1 MKFQGLMTPK
11 EERWLARFLDKL
23 TPLDNKLMEGGDYL
37 FYRNV
42 IRLIDNL
49 IIGKFIPADWVH
61 PLRKIIELARAK
73 DVKAI
78 GEMLSVTAAGN
89 VDIPFLNENG
99 EKAVFLH
106 AYGLL
111 EAKIYE
117 LLQKANQ
124 ITEK

>member
-49 IIGKFIPADWVH
+49 IIGKSIPGDWVH
-61 PLRKIIELARAK
+61 PLRKIIELARAN

-124 ITEK
+124 ISKK

>member
-1 MKFQGLMTPK
+1 MKLQGLMTPK

-23 TPLDNKLMEGGDYL
+23 TPLDSKILEGGDYL

-49 IIGKFIPADWVH
+49 IIGKFIPGDWVH
-61 PLRKIIELARAK
+61 PLRKIIDLARVN
-73 DVKAI
+73 DVKGI
-78 GEMLSVTAAGN
+78 GEMLSGTAAGR

-106 AYGLL
+106 AYGLI

-124 ITEK
+124 ITTK

>member
-1 MKFQGLMTPK
+1 MKFQGLLTPK
-11 EERWLARFLDKL
+11 EERWLARFMDKL
-23 TPLDNKLMEGGDYL
+23 TPLDSKILEGGDYL

-49 IIGKFIPADWVH
+49 IVGKLIPANWVH
-61 PLRKIIELARAK
+61 PLRKIIELARVN

-78 GEMLSVTAAGN
+78 GEMLSGTVAGK
-89 VDIPFLNENG
+89 VDVPFLNENG

-106 AYGLL
+106 AYGLI

-124 ITEK
+124 ITVK